1 MAPRT
6 ESRGPG
12 GAARG
17 LRRQEENN
25 APLLALF
32 GGIFALLLVFLL
44 LVNLLFEESLRERL
58 EQAEEKGLYRIQS
71 EYGGE
76 GFVVITFPETLRIV
90 ETGEGVQRGRI
101 CEESSVFVQYARR
114 VYSKDRKQLVFALLE
129 GSVSTMAE
137 ARGCIRQLM
146 PNRPLNIGWIMAD
159 NELLKS
165 VSLDDIP
172 PYIRDFAEP

>member
-1 MAPRT
+1 MSSRPRR
-6 ESRGPG
+6 ENMG
-12 GAARG
+12 GAAHG

-25 APLLALF
+25 APMLALF

-58 EQAEEKGLYRIQS
+58 EQAEEKGLYRIHS
-71 EYGGE
+71 EHGSE

-101 CEESSVFVQYARR
+101 CERDSPFVRYAQR
-114 VYSKDRKQLVFALLE
+114 VYGANRKQLVFALLE